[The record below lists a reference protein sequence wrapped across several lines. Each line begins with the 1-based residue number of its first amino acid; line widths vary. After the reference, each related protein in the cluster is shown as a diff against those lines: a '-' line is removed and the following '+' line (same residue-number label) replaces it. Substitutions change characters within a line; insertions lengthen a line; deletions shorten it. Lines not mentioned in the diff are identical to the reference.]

1 MKTRGFFVWLH
12 RWVGLLMAV
21 FLIVVGLTGSL
32 LAFNM
37 ELERVFAP
45 QLFAAEPSHPTRL
58 SLAELA
64 ERADALVPQGRVRY
78 VQNTAPDQARIYFEP
93 RVAPATGKPYEL
105 DFTEFFINPFTGEE
119 LGRRRSA
126 DLSQGL
132 INLMPFIYDLHW
144 RLALGGVGQLT
155 LGVIALAWTL
165 DCFVAFYLT
174 LPQTTASF
182 WRRWKPAWLVKR
194 NAGFYRLNFDLHR
207 APGLWLWALL
217 FVFAW
222 SSVMMDMRR
231 PVYEWVMGSLFDFT
245 SRIDDYEALP
255 KRAVLAPG
263 LDWRAAEAVGQRLLS
278 EQGSAKGFTVGQPL
292 SLAYFKELNAYSY
305 QERSSRDI
313 VGELHTDG
321 ANVTFDADTGALLLL
336 NLPSGQRLGNTIES
350 WLYALHMGQVFGLP
364 YRLFVCALG
373 FVITMLSITG
383 IYIWWRKR
391 AARAGSGH
399 SLAAERGSGDIP
411 EVEASAGPSRREGG
425 GTAYET

>member
-1 MKTRGFFVWLH
+1 MKARGLFVWLH
-12 RWVGLLMAV
+12 RWVGLLMAG
-21 FLIVVGLTGSL
+21 FLIIVGITGSL

-45 QLFAAEPSHPTRL
+45 QLFAAEPSSSTRL

-64 ERADALVPQGRVRY
+64 ERADALVPQGRVFF
-78 VQNTAPDQARIYFEP
+78 VEHTAPDQTKVNFEP
-93 RVAPATGKPYEL
+93 RLSPATGKPYEL

-132 INLMPFIYDLHW
+132 VNLMPFIYDLHW
-144 RLALGGVGQLT
+144 RLALGGIGQLT
-155 LGVIALAWTL
+155 LGVIALAWTI

-174 LPQTTASF
+174 LPHRTASF

-194 NAGFYRLNFDLHR
+194 NAGFYRLSFDLHR

-231 PVYEWVMGSLFDFT
+231 PVYEWVMGALFDFT

-255 KRAVLAPG
+255 KREALAPR

-292 SLAYFKELNAYSY
+292 ALAYFKELNAYSY

-313 VGELHTDG
+313 VGELHPGG
-321 ANVTFDADTGALLLL
+321 ADVTFDADTGALISLS
-336 NLPSGQRLGNTIES
+336 LPSGQRLGNTIES

-364 YRLFVCALG
+364 YRLLVCALG
-373 FVITMLSITG
+373 LVIVLLSATG
-383 IYIWWRKR
+383 VYIWWKKR
-391 AARAGSGH
+391 AARLRSSKRLIASTTLFDH
-399 SLAAERGSGDIP
+399 RERLHIDS
-411 EVEASAGPSRREGG
+411 
-425 GTAYET
+425 